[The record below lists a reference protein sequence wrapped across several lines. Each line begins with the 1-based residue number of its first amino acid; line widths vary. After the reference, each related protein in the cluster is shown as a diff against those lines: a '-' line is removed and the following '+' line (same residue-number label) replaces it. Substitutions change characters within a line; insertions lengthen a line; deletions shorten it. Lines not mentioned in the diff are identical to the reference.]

1 MRLET
6 KIKQHTIFIHI
17 RTMAQKNAIMCS
29 FGVLDINTVI
39 TETIKKR
46 KEKSTWRCPG
56 DI

>member
-1 MRLET
+1 
-6 KIKQHTIFIHI
+6 
-17 RTMAQKNAIMCS
+17 MAQKNAIMCS

-56 DI
+56 DITC